1 MILRRDHFCH
11 ESRTNAVLPW
21 EACQMAALRRS
32 GVRVRSI
39 AQAMGRSRSG
49 VQGVLARLG
58 LAGRPWPRTRRP
70 VVLTGS
76 AEAAVGLLCH
86 PQARRLTWRQ
96 QAVLWGRVRGDPPW
110 SIAADL
116 GIRPDS
122 IRWHVQAARERL
134 ARLGMGRCRRV
145 LRRRPGADLATLLA
159 ALEADLPESSA
170 VRRSRKG

>member
-32 GVRVRSI
+32 GVRVRAI

-70 VVLTGS
+70 VVLTRR

-86 PQARRLTWRQ
+86 PHARRLTWRQ
-96 QAVLWGRVRGDPPW
+96 QAVLWGRVRGEPPGR
-110 SIAADL
+110 IAADL

-122 IRWHVQAARERL
+122 IRWHVQAARQRL
-134 ARLGMGRCRRV
+134 ARLG
-145 LRRRPGADLATLLA
+145 RPWR
-159 ALEADLPESSA
+159 
-170 VRRSRKG
+170 RRSRARRPAPLDPATWAALTEGFQKVRQ

>member
-1 MILRRDHFCH
+1 MILHDAETCH

-21 EACQMAALRRS
+21 EACQMATLRRS
-32 GVRVRSI
+32 GVRVRAI

-58 LAGRPWPRTRRP
+58 LAGRTWLRTRRP
-70 VVLTGS
+70 VVLTRR

-96 QAVLWGRVRGDPPW
+96 QAVLWGRVRGEPPG

-122 IRWHVQAARERL
+122 IRWHVQAARQRL

-145 LRRRPGADLATLLA
+145 LRRRPGADLAALLA
-159 ALEADLPESSA
+159 ALEADLPESST